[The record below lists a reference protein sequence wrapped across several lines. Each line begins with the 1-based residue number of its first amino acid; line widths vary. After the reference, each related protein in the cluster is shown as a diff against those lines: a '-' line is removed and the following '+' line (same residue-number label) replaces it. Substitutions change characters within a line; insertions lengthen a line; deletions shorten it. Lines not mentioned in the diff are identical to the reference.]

1 MVFDMQTQ
9 FNPMTNEMEAQTD
22 NPIFSD
28 SSSNIEIVRKP
39 DLSNQTLLENINTSP
54 NDDIELKVNEPDENE
69 IAKFVNEPD
78 YIDTPTKKKDILKQQ
93 KRIAQQKYS
102 QKEKEKQQKIKEENE
117 ILKSIMNT
125 PIEPEPEPVKKGR
138 KKKDKK

>member
-1 MVFDMQTQ
+1 MQTQ